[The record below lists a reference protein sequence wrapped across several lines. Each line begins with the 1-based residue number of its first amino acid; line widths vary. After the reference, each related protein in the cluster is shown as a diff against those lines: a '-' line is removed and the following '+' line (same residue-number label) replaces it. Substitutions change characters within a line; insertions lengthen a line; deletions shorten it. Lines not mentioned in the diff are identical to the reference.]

1 MKARV
6 VLLIAVLAMIAS
18 SLSLAGVT
26 QTSAQAAGR
35 GRIRI
40 VNAAAD
46 APPIDIYIDGR
57 RWFYRLSYKDF
68 TDFVTLT
75 EGEHEIV
82 IRKGGDKADSQL
94 LFTKQID
101 VEKDAW
107 VNVVALGLLA
117 GKDATA
123 FDLVTLPGDRSGT
136 KGRGRVE
143 FINAI
148 PESGAL
154 DGISKN
160 RDGDDV
166 VFANVG
172 YGKEVVTAEL
182 GQSVYNFVFAP
193 AGAKEPVRVNLQEY
207 PVVAD
212 VIYTNVLTGTLDKP
226 VVIIMTAGDLYARA
240 VHASPDAPAL
250 DIYLN
255 GKKTFENLGFKAAT
269 DFATLRS
276 LVYMVELRPAGAAPD
291 TKPIYRRSLRL
302 PAGQTSYLVIMGL
315 LNGQGSDS
323 LRVFLTYTPSFL
335 VRTRA
340 RFSVINAS
348 PGGTLLDASVAGKL
362 VLRGIEF
369 GNGSGRYVDAG
380 TTDVTIFPFRK
391 TEPALIALKGV
402 ALEGDT
408 QYYMLAVNTADKI
421 EAVLLSNKSYVTMKR
436 LAKAAATKP
445 TAVPTATK

>member
-6 VLLIAVLAMIAS
+6 VLLVVVAVLLVS
-18 SLSLAGVT
+18 SMVGVS

-46 APPIDIYIDGR
+46 APPIDIYINGR
-57 RWFYRLSYKDF
+57 RWFFRLGYKDF
-68 TDFVTLT
+68 TDFVTLE
-75 EGEHEIV
+75 EGQHEVI
-82 IRKGGDKADSQL
+82 IRKGGDKADSQP

-101 VEKDAW
+101 VVKDTWA
-107 VNVVALGLLA
+107 NVVALGLLG
-117 GKDATA
+117 GKDAAA
-123 FDLVTLPGDRSGT
+123 FDLVTLPGDRTGT
-136 KGRGRVE
+136 KGKGRVE

-148 PESGAL
+148 PESAAL

-166 VFANVG
+166 VFANVA
-172 YGKEVVTAEL
+172 YGKEVVKAEL

-193 AGAKEPVRVNLQEY
+193 TGASEPVRVNLPEY

-212 VIYTNVLTGTLDKP
+212 VIYTNVLAGTLDKP
-226 VVIIMTAGDLYARA
+226 VVITMTAGDLYARA

-276 LVYMVELRPAGAAPD
+276 LVYNVELRPAGAAPD

-302 PAGQTSYLVIMGL
+302 PAGQTSYLVVMGL
-315 LNGQGSDS
+315 LNGQGSDA
-323 LRVFLTYTPSFL
+323 LRVYLTYTPSFL
-335 VRTRA
+335 VRSRA

-348 PGGTLLDASVAGKL
+348 PGETLLDASVAGKL
-362 VLRGIEF
+362 VLRGIQF
-369 GNGSGRYVDAG
+369 GNGSGRYVDVG

-408 QYYMLAVNTADKI
+408 QYYVLAVNTADKI
-421 EAVLLSNKSYVTMKR
+421 EALLLSNKSYVSMKR
-436 LAKAAATKP
+436 LAKAAVAQP